1 MPHVSGHKEQT
12 GLMSNPYK
20 QAAESMKS
28 VGIKSL
34 SGSTTSSPKGQQA
47 QQKQRESG
55 FKPIRDY
62 NRGPVGSSGN
72 GKWNAG
78 FDDDEESKSWDSIQ
92 NNPNRN
98 RILNEVV
105 EKYNESWLGAHNEW
119 GDFEDD
125 LPITQA
131 AKFGSNFLLR
141 ATALPFELVSA
152 KFVGD
157 PAANIYE
164 GLQEAGY
171 VAPTGTKKTISDKG
185 ILGKLPIGGMEYEQP
200 SPFEFGMGAKTVAEI
215 GGAVYS
221 IPSLIKFG
229 ATGINAVKN
238 IFNKNVSVK
247 PINISKIDNA
257 TTNDEKIA
265 AVNEWN
271 ASNPN
276 NRVVDFVD
284 LQAVSAFVKE
294 NPKYLYHQHPNIKIS
309 KETDNFGI
317 ITDKNIFTKD
327 VETEVARIITSG
339 TDEAAFLQNTINNL
353 DESLTKTVLVFNG
366 KTNVP
371 VKIPKIFYHGTS
383 KNFMKFDVNSPK
395 THSELGGFN
404 GVTDDFDTARFYATM
419 KGGPEKDEFGNFL
432 SAGTEKQE
440 AFLAVEQLYET
451 EKIFVGT
458 LNVKKLW
465 KLSDENDVELLA
477 HTVASKKW
485 NDEVMPP
492 VIKESSKW
500 KINPEND
507 VPLISDDYVVNPTYN
522 QRYETNIKFLQTN
535 QSPWKMIEDNIS
547 YLNKKYKYDAFQ
559 TKEHGRINI
568 MLTDPD
574 NQLVP
579 IHNALRDKNI
589 QTREWGNGF
598 ETKVNYVEDV
608 REFDMPLYGKE
619 YKGAFQIEMVM

>member
-34 SGSTTSSPKGQQA
+34 SGATTSSPKGQQA

-62 NRGPVGSSGN
+62 NTGPVGGN
-72 GKWNAG
+72 GNGRWNAG
-78 FDDDEESKSWDSIQ
+78 FDDDEESKSWDSLQ
-92 NNPNRN
+92 SNPNKN

-131 AKFGSNFLLR
+131 AKFGTNFLLR
-141 ATALPFELVSA
+141 ATALPFELASA

-171 VAPTGTKKTISDKG
+171 IDPTGTKKTISNKG
-185 ILGKLPIGGMEYEQP
+185 ILGKLPIGGTEYEQP
-200 SPFEFGMGAKTVAEI
+200 SPFEFGMGAKTTAEI
-215 GGAVYS
+215 GGIVYS

-371 VKIPKIFYHGTS
+371 VKIPKIFYHGTT

-395 THSELGGFN
+395 THSDVGGFN
-404 GVTDDFDTARFYATM
+404 GVTDNIDTARINYAM
-419 KGGPEKDEFGNFL
+419 SRGGPLKDEYGEFL
-432 SAGTEKQE
+432 PAGTKEEE
-440 AFLAVEQLYET
+440 AFEALEQIYET
-451 EKIFVGT
+451 PKIFTGT

-465 KLSDENDVELLA
+465 KLSDENDIELLA
-477 HTVASKKW
+477 HIAATKKW
-485 NDEVMPP
+485 NPDTSP
-492 VIKESSKW
+492 SSIAVLKDSAKW
-500 KINPEND
+500 KSNPD
-507 VPLISDDYVVNPTYN
+507 KPVDFTLDDFVENPTYN
-522 QRYETNIKFLQTN
+522 QRYEKNIEFLKSSN
-535 QSPWKMIEDNIS
+535 PWSLIEDNIT
-547 YLNKKYKYDAFQ
+547 YLNKHHGYDAFQ
-559 TKEHGRINI
+559 TREANRINI
-568 MLTDPD
+568 MLTDPN
-574 NQLVP
+574 NQLIP
-579 IHNALRDKNI
+579 IHNTLRDKNI
-589 QTREWGNGF
+589 QTKEWGNGF
-598 ETKVNYVEDV
+598 ETKVNWKVEDI
-608 REFDMPLYGKE
+608 RGGSWE
-619 YKGAFQIEMVM
+619 IEMAM